1 MGDVFEQ
8 VRHRPQ
14 AGLDRPREIIVACA
28 PTRSQVNLAT
38 IIRTAGCCGV
48 AKVIVC
54 GNGRI
59 DPKIAR
65 DSIEHVDVER
75 HRTLGSSLK
84 ALAKAGYCLVGLEQ
98 TTNSVSLHEYKFAR
112 RTVLVIGNERLG
124 IAQEDLSIMDAC
136 VEIPVWGHPHSYN
149 VGTAAAMAMYEYC
162 KQYPRG

>member
-1 MGDVFEQ
+1 MFEQ

-14 AGLDRPREIIVACA
+14 ARLDRPRDIIVACA

-48 AKVIVC
+48 GKVIVC
-54 GNGRI
+54 GNERI

-65 DSIEHVDVER
+65 DSLDHVEIER
-75 HRTLGSSLK
+75 HRTLGGSLK
-84 ALAKAGYCLVGLEQ
+84 ALAKAGYALVGLEQ
-98 TTNSVSLHEYKFAR
+98 TTNSVSLHEFEFAR

-124 IAQEDLSIMDAC
+124 ISAEDLSLLNAC

-162 KQYPRG
+162 RQYPLG